1 MMKFIRINCTKNNNM
16 PFYLNPDHSLYV
28 YKTGNVMNVVM
39 ANDHVLQ
46 FSVEDWDKRGYT
58 NEHSIAS

>member
-1 MMKFIRINCTKNNNM
+1 M
-16 PFYLNPDHSLYV
+16 PFYLNPDHILYV

-46 FSVEDWDKRGYT
+46 FSVSDLDKRGYT